1 MDDQTLTAP
10 DDVSASAEPAPAPN
24 EPAPEVFDLPVLQD
38 LSPPALQ
45 ELFSRYQLHP
55 NPGRTRHQLLVD
67 LMRHLISRGHVVRTS
82 GFLELPHESPAMLRS
97 PRLNFLPLPED
108 IGVPHHL
115 IRHFGLRPGQ
125 SLNGTVRLPR
135 DREKTLMLDH
145 VISIEDQPTDQWKV
159 PTAFDNLTPLYPEG
173 RIMLENNSADSACV
187 RAVDLLTPLGRGQR
201 GLIVAPPRVGKTIL
215 LKQIAKAIRKNHPDI
230 VLIILLV
237 DERPEEVTDLQRE
250 VDCQIYSSTFDE
262 PPTRHVQVA
271 ELVSERAKRLVEQ
284 KKDVVLLLDSITRL
298 ARGYNS
304 LVKGKGRT
312 MSGGVE
318 AKALLKPKRFF
329 AAARNVEEGGS
340 LTILATCLIET
351 GSRMDE
357 VIFEEFKG
365 TGNMELHLDRSLV
378 EKRLYPAIHILQSGT
393 RREDLLYHPEEWAR
407 VQLLRKA
414 MAALPPL
421 EAMEQL
427 IKNLHATKTN
437 AELLLAGLR

>member
-1 MDDQTLTAP
+1 
-10 DDVSASAEPAPAPN
+10 
-24 EPAPEVFDLPVLQD
+24 
-38 LSPPALQ
+38 
-45 ELFSRYQLHP
+45 
-55 NPGRTRHQLLVD
+55 
-67 LMRHLISRGHVVRTS
+67 
-82 GFLELPHESPAMLRS
+82 
-97 PRLNFLPLPED
+97 
-108 IGVPHHL
+108 
-115 IRHFGLRPGQ
+115 
-125 SLNGTVRLPR
+125 
-135 DREKTLMLDH
+135 
-145 VISIEDQPTDQWKV
+145 
-159 PTAFDNLTPLYPEG
+159 
-173 RIMLENNSADSACV
+173 
-187 RAVDLLTPLGRGQR
+187 
-201 GLIVAPPRVGKTIL
+201 LIVAPPRVGKTIL
-215 LKQIAKAIRKNHPDI
+215 LKQIAKAIRINHPDI
-230 VLIILLV
+230 ELIILLV
-237 DERPEEVTDLQRE
+237 DERPEEVTDLERE

-262 PPTRHVQVA
+262 SPVRHVQVA

-318 AKALLKPKRFF
+318 SKALLKPKRFF
-329 AAARNVEEGGS
+329 GAARNVEEGGS

-365 TGNMELHLDRSLV
+365 TGNLELHLDRSLV

-393 RREDLLYHPEEWAR
+393 RREDLLYHPEEWER
-407 VQLLRKA
+407 VQLLRKT

-427 IKNLHATKTN
+427 IKNLHATKSN